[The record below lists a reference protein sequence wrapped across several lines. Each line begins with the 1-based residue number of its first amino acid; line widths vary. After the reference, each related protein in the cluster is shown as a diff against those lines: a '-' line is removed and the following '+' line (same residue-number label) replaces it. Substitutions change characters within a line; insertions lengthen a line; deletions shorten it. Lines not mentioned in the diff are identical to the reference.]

1 MIIYHVDGT
10 FIEQHLN
17 NNDINA
23 GSHQGMYPVCA
34 SATGNPPST
43 YGVIDNGGLPY
54 PGTGHKTSFTDTTI
68 PSSKSWAG
76 SNTALP
82 LLNISENSTAK
93 TISFGFII
101 NTTTPVVA
109 TTSFSSIGSTTAISG
124 GNVTADGGAA
134 ITSKGVCWS
143 TSSGPTAALLTKTSD
158 GNGIGIFTSNITG
171 LTAGTTYY
179 ARAYATSSAET
190 GYGTEIRFVANSLTP
205 PLAKPATNVLQTT
218 LYANWS
224 STASATGYRLDMSTS
239 NLFTTF
245 VSGFADKDVGNVTS
259 FQITGLTAKTTYYYR
274 IRAYNTG
281 GTGFNSNILTVKTLS
296 VASVVPE
303 VLTASSCNVKVT
315 LSWGKSTG
323 SDFTRYRIY
332 GGTSTNPV
340 TKIDSSTTSISDT
353 FKILTGLTRGRV
365 YYFRVTAVNL
375 DGAESAFSIQKQ
387 VTVITGIIP
396 VIKAKWG
403 DVLICSDLK
412 DSISSYQWLYGS
424 SKILNAVNQY
434 YASNKKAG
442 SYSVEIIDKNG
453 CKNSS
458 NIVSISGT
466 KSLSVYPNPASES
479 FALRLNE
486 ESEGKAVIRLLNS
499 SGIKVMELQTKKG
512 SEELLKEIPVSNL
525 DKGIYIVQVLMN
537 DKELYSVKIIVSK

>member
-1 MIIYHVDGT
+1 M
-10 FIEQHLN
+10 
-17 NNDINA
+17 
-23 GSHQGMYPVCA
+23 
-34 SATGNPPST
+34 
-43 YGVIDNGGLPY
+43 
-54 PGTGHKTSFTDTTI
+54 
-68 PSSKSWAG
+68 
-76 SNTALP
+76 
-82 LLNISENSTAK
+82 
-93 TISFGFII
+93 
-101 NTTTPVVA
+101 
-109 TTSFSSIGSTTAISG
+109 
-124 GNVTADGGAA
+124 
-134 ITSKGVCWS
+134 
-143 TSSGPTAALLTKTSD
+143 
-158 GNGIGIFTSNITG
+158 
-171 LTAGTTYY
+171 
-179 ARAYATSSAET
+179 
-190 GYGTEIRFVANSLTP
+190 
-205 PLAKPATNVLQTT
+205 
-218 LYANWS
+218 
-224 STASATGYRLDMSTS
+224 
-239 NLFTTF
+239 
-245 VSGFADKDVGNVTS
+245 
-259 FQITGLTAKTTYYYR
+259 
-274 IRAYNTG
+274 
-281 GTGFNSNILTVKTLS
+281 
-296 VASVVPE
+296 ASVVPE